1 MSELAQ
7 LSWQVI
13 FLCSRLVHNTAK
25 TSVTEEGRAA
35 CGLDVIPIDR
45 VTRLIWNARE
55 GHSTPHV
62 ELLAKSVD
70 HRACATIVGVLRG
83 QVAQIRLR

>member
-45 VTRLIWNARE
+45 ATRFIRNARE
-55 GHSTPHV
+55 GGSVPHV
-62 ELLAKSVD
+62 ELLANSVD
-70 HRACATIVGVLRG
+70 LKWLLECCEVRWRG
-83 QVAQIRLR
+83 ST

>member
-35 CGLDVIPIDR
+35 CGLDVTPIDR
-45 VTRLIWNARE
+45 EPRFIRNARE
-55 GHSTPHV
+55 GGSVPHV
-62 ELLAKSVD
+62 ELLANSVELK
-70 HRACATIVGVLRG
+70 RLLESCEVRWRG
-83 QVAQIRLR
+83 SA